1 GPQRGSNTI
10 QSARNAGGFGRG
22 AWLRGRKA
30 ARKLDSQSPS
40 QTRLIQA
47 SFSQR
52 PSAARGRPTRRGE
65 GRGLGGFLA
74 RGRSEFR
81 PRHDDN
87 IPGPAAPKR
96 GRWDEAAFQIPVRV
110 GEARGFLLS
119 LFTSP
124 PQTLTRISSPL
135 AEMASRCG
143 GAGPAYPLAR
153 SQLRAS

>member
-1 GPQRGSNTI
+1 PPQAKAMTVNCMLLPNNASPPPIKGAPPNPVKSSGPQRGSNTI

-52 PSAARGRPTRRGE
+52 PSAARGRPTRRVE
-65 GRGLGGFLA
+65 VRGMGVFLA
-74 RGRSEFR
+74 RVRSEFR

-96 GRWDEAAFQIPVRV
+96 GRGDEAAFQIPR
-110 GEARGFLLS
+110 
-119 LFTSP
+119 
-124 PQTLTRISSPL
+124 
-135 AEMASRCG
+135 
-143 GAGPAYPLAR
+143 
-153 SQLRAS
+153 